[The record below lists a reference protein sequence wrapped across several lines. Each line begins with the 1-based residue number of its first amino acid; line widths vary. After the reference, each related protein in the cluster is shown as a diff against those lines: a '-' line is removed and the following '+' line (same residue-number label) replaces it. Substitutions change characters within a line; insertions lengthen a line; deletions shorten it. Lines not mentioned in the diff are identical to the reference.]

1 MQKRSQYQKLFKP
14 GTLFYKKKKSNYK
27 VVITGT
33 VSKITG
39 YVDSVTFTAPNLTFM
54 TPNGNIDN
62 INNNCLCKANVVDIR
77 MIIGWSQPTIF
88 GVKTWNIML
97 LNGSGHIENVGLA
110 YLESCVIIENV
121 EESEN

>member
-14 GTLFYKKKKSNYK
+14 GTLFYKKKKFRNA
-27 VVITGT
+27 IDLT
-33 VSKITG
+33 TG
-39 YVDSVTFTAPNLTFM
+39 YV
-54 TPNGNIDN
+54 DN
-62 INNNCLCKANVVDIR
+62 INNNCLYIYIK

-110 YLESCVIIENV
+110 YLESCVIIENT